1 MSPLVAMDVNRS
13 CAYRKV
19 MIRRRLTQRIFA
31 VAAGYAFALHVL
43 LMSLT
48 PPVDLAGNDSS
59 ELAVICQTSSG
70 AYDPAGQHQAP
81 CGPDCLMAGCGM
93 GGWTPPG
100 SSTVANVAPAEIQ
113 ILLPRPVET
122 LGRATP
128 RTPQV
133 PRAPPHA

>member
-1 MSPLVAMDVNRS
+1 
-13 CAYRKV
+13 
-19 MIRRRLTQRIFA
+19 MIRRRLIQRIFA
-31 VAAGYAFALHVL
+31 LAAGYAFTLHVL

-48 PPVDLAGNDSS
+48 PPVALAGNDASAR
-59 ELAVICQTSSG
+59 AVICQMSSG
-70 AYDPAGQHQAP
+70 ADHPVGQHQAP
-81 CGPDCLMAGCGM
+81 CGSDCLMAGCGM

-100 SSTVANVAPAEIQ
+100 SSIVANVAPAKIQ
-113 ILLPRPVET
+113 ILLPPPVET

>member
-1 MSPLVAMDVNRS
+1 
-13 CAYRKV
+13 

-31 VAAGYAFALHVL
+31 LAAGYAFALHVL
-43 LMSLT
+43 LMSLP
-48 PPVDLAGNDSS
+48 PPVALVGNDSS
-59 ELAVICQTSSG
+59 ALTVICQTSSG
-70 AYDPAGQHQAP
+70 ADHPAGQDRAP

-100 SSTVANVAPAEIQ
+100 SSIVANVAPAEIQ
-113 ILLPRPVET
+113 ILLPSPVVT
-122 LGRATP
+122 FGCATP